1 MFSPQSIPK
10 EGEQEEVCTVA
21 MFLFTVPLLLRISQV
36 GCCHCPPQCAGSTG
50 TESRLS
56 MSPPNSFSIW
66 LPKEEHVLCADYWKT
81 LYFKPSV
88 ASLQSPREGGTCG
101 LSLHSLLPHITV
113 LLLFHPP
120 FSPALV
126 SLLRLGIIK
135 CHKFIQT
142 ETLLASSYHSL
153 KFHT

>member
-50 TESRLS
+50 MESRLP

-66 LPKEEHVLCADYWKT
+66 LPKEEHVLYADYWKT
-81 LYFKPSV
+81 LYFK
-88 ASLQSPREGGTCG
+88 
-101 LSLHSLLPHITV
+101 
-113 LLLFHPP
+113 
-120 FSPALV
+120 
-126 SLLRLGIIK
+126 
-135 CHKFIQT
+135 
-142 ETLLASSYHSL
+142 
-153 KFHT
+153 